1 MKKTRL
7 GRAFLLLVCFL
18 FLVSCCGTT
27 KIINNIYGQERSPIH
42 SKSVFL
48 IVKKDFVSMGEDEL
62 LLISQSTGT
71 GTSVY
76 SSPTHSNILTA
87 GHVCID
93 MLTEISTV
101 STFTVLDFHGKS
113 IEAQFLAADLKSDLC
128 LLQIKRETFP
138 VQIADTEPQNGDVVF
153 YAGYPL
159 GLYMPNN
166 LHHFR
171 GYYSGSDP
179 ADFGMFSLAAA
190 PGSSG
195 SSIVNYRGEVVGVV
209 SAIPEE
215 FDSLT
220 IGPTL
225 ARLKP
230 FLAANS
236 H

>member
-1 MKKTRL
+1 M
-7 GRAFLLLVCFL
+7 
-18 FLVSCCGTT
+18 S
-27 KIINNIYGQERSPIH
+27 
-42 SKSVFL
+42 
-48 IVKKDFVSMGEDEL
+48 DDEL
-62 LLISQSTGT
+62 MLVSQSTGT

-93 MLTEISTV
+93 MMNELSSV
-101 STFTVLDFHGKS
+101 STFTVLDFFGKS
-113 IEAQFLAADLKSDLC
+113 VEATFLAADLKSDLC
-128 LLQIKRETFP
+128 LLQIKRETTP
-138 VQIADTEPQNGDVVF
+138 AIIAGEEPQNGDVVF

-166 LHHFR
+166 LHHFH
-171 GYYSGSDP
+171 GYYSGSDSE
-179 ADFGMFSLAAA
+179 DFGMFSVPAA

-195 SSIVNYRGEVVGVV
+195 SSIVNIDGEIVGVV
-209 SAIPEE
+209 SAVPAE
-215 FDSLT
+215 FDNLT
-220 IGPTL
+220 IGATL